1 MVSLC
6 LGAGGSN
13 AESCVAELFPAL
25 LSPVKRRDK
34 GKQGRREEV
43 AGQTRALRRC
53 HWRFFGMPVAWSSP
67 LFCPIFQLAGAPLP
81 RCRRKCTGGA
91 AVAEAAKLSPPPCHS
106 KRAGNVSARRGRGAG
121 LAYVKPV
128 PNEKRGGS
136 IALPPLFW
144 TVCGDDF
151 ANRSLLAFGAA
162 KRAVFPSAESAT
174 PARCIFLPLFLPCRK
189 SRTG

>member
-1 MVSLC
+1 MRLPGGEGKTKLPVKRGRLGAATGDFLACQWPGHRRCFAPFSNSPVPLC
-6 LGAGGSN
+6 LGAEEN
-13 AESCVAELFPAL
+13 AQ
-25 LSPVKRRDK
+25 R
-34 GKQGRREEV
+34 
-43 AGQTRALRRC
+43 
-53 HWRFFGMPVAWSSP
+53 
-67 LFCPIFQLAGAPLP
+67 
-81 RCRRKCTGGA
+81 GA
-91 AVAEAAKLSPPPCHS
+91 AVAEVAKLSPLPCHS

-174 PARCIFLPLFLPCRK
+174 PAQCIFLPLFLPCRK

>member
-1 MVSLC
+1 MRLPGGGGKTKLPVKRGRLGAATGDFLTCQWPGHRRCFAPFSNSPGSLC
-6 LGAGGSN
+6 LSAEEN
-13 AESCVAELFPAL
+13 A
-25 LSPVKRRDK
+25 
-34 GKQGRREEV
+34 Q
-43 AGQTRALRRC
+43 
-53 HWRFFGMPVAWSSP
+53 
-67 LFCPIFQLAGAPLP
+67 
-81 RCRRKCTGGA
+81 GGA

-174 PARCIFLPLFLPCRK
+174 PARCIFLPCRK